1 MKTRQITMFF
11 DTRSQARKAGC
22 KVVDRGAASEG
33 RRWGRVVTSTK
44 A

>member
-11 DTRSQARKAGC
+11 DTRAQARKAGC
-22 KVVDRGAASEG
+22 KVVDRGTGNG

-44 A
+44 